1 MLKIKA
7 AIIATLSIF
16 SFDLLS
22 ADQSVRDFKDL
33 NGDGKQDVFY
43 QYEENGYFELTDTN
57 FDGKIDISVFY
68 DNNDKIVSSR
78 QDDDFDGYL
87 ETAILYRDGVAKLSW
102 VDLDGD
108 ELADI
113 VFSYEEGILKKGERY
128 YESVEAEIGL
138 VKFEYGYP
146 SLEIKKKAGVSKKQF
161 HASRVDDQQ

>member
-16 SFDLLS
+16 SFNLLS

-78 QDDDFDGYL
+78 QDDDFDGY
-87 ETAILYRDGVAKLSW
+87 
-102 VDLDGD
+102 
-108 ELADI
+108 
-113 VFSYEEGILKKGERY
+113 
-128 YESVEAEIGL
+128 
-138 VKFEYGYP
+138 
-146 SLEIKKKAGVSKKQF
+146 F
-161 HASRVDDQQ
+161 H